1 LLCHFD
7 KLADNTFIDMTH
19 SQTVEQRLKSAIR
32 DIPDFPKPGIIF
44 KDISPI
50 FLDHDLCDHIT
61 ESFCSSLVTEP
72 DIICAIE
79 SRGFFF
85 GILIAARLKKPLLMV
100 RKKGKLP
107 GEVVSVSYDLEYNQ
121 GVLEIQK
128 NAITGNPKVL
138 IHDDVL
144 ATGGTAAA
152 AAKLIQQEG
161 GSVINFSF
169 LMELEFLNGRKNLDA
184 YPAEVVSLV
193 KY

>member
-1 LLCHFD
+1 MSH
-7 KLADNTFIDMTH
+7 M
-19 SQTVEQRLKSAIR
+19 QTIEQALKYLIT
-32 DIPDFPKPGIIF
+32 DIPDFPKKGILF

-50 FLDHDLCDHIT
+50 FLDANLCSKIT
-61 ESFCSSLVTEP
+61 DSFCSSLKEEP

-85 GILIAARLKKPLLMV
+85 GMLIANQLKKPLIMV

-107 GEVVSVSYDLEYNQ
+107 GEVVSVSYDLEYNK

-128 NAITGNPKVL
+128 NRIKKDAKVL

-152 AAKLIQQEG
+152 TAKLIQQEG
-161 GSVINFSF
+161 GKVTNFSF
-169 LMELEFLNGRKNLDA
+169 LMELEFFNGRNLLTAFSADIL
-184 YPAEVVSLV
+184 SLI